1 MGLRSAKF
9 YKSGLPRCYL
19 FAPNNMKWLVITK
32 VRVYPEPHLT
42 LMSLLVG
49 DDSLSANKVGVAR
62 VALLVL
68 TFYNSIPS
76 FKAGEICG

>member
-1 MGLRSAKF
+1 MQSSTNQDCLAATYSH
-9 YKSGLPRCYL
+9 
-19 FAPNNMKWLVITK
+19 PNNMKGLVITK